1 MHIKSFFVAAFTSTC
16 ILAGCTDLTRENFEK
31 NKLKPESFFDFNT
44 TSQMKIDL
52 DYGEYGAYTQ
62 VSIYADE
69 PGFSEESLEN
79 NSPLFKVFTDKHG
92 KVLSAFNMPEAV
104 QDSVY
109 LYTSAIGTPR
119 IVKAAVKES
128 TIQYKYE
135 RIQYSKEAAKTRVID
150 WPYFDDHEGLHAVL
164 NWWQGYEHG
173 KIGDH
178 NGLIIDPCVI
188 GADALP
194 SITKAFWNGSST
206 RPFIV
211 DNSASLTDDEIDI
224 YTTKDSVKVYFTFLT
239 ENANSLNAI
248 GYYFYPI
255 GKRPWES
262 GGVEKFLIFP
272 NTSVA
277 GNIPYVNY
285 YIKGFYGEDNAPV
298 SNMTT
303 VQLLYVS
310 YDQNGG
316 RTISEYF
323 PKDLAIGFFVIKDSW
338 DPGNYNSKYNFSSDK
353 FIYTDCI
360 WNKYSSPKF
369 IRKDAAGYAVY
380 GAEYGN
386 DGSFDDIMFT
396 MSSLPEDGI
405 SYTAEKIPDVPVIP
419 DPYYPDPDD
428 PDDPDEPDEPETDED
443 EYVSRNVI
451 YRTYCYEDLWPVK
464 GDYDMNDVVID
475 HCSTIKSDIYNNV
488 MEIVDE
494 FTVCNRYM
502 SAQVADAFAV
512 IIPESQRGEMT
523 LPRDAVEEDG
533 TGAVILFDDVQEH
546 LGKTVKIVR
555 DFSGK
560 RLSSGSVITD
570 LDPFIIPLIDND
582 DFLYDHRREVH
593 MPKKEGTKKLN
604 ASLLG
609 MAQDAY
615 FVDKDGKHPFAITIP
630 LSAKKGEYIIP
641 EEMHQIDSEYADF
654 EEWVESSGKNN
665 KDWYKYYRYAK

>member
-1 MHIKSFFVAAFTSTC
+1 
-16 ILAGCTDLTRENFEK
+16 
-31 NKLKPESFFDFNT
+31 
-44 TSQMKIDL
+44 MKIDL

-69 PGFSEESLEN
+69 PGFSEESLKN
-79 NSPLFKVFTDKHG
+79 TSPLFKVFTDKHG
-92 KVLSAFNMPEAV
+92 KVLSAFDMPEAV

-150 WPYFDDHEGLHAVL
+150 WPYFDEYEGLHAVL

-188 GADALP
+188 DADDLP

-298 SNMTT
+298 SN
-303 VQLLYVS
+303 
-310 YDQNGG
+310 
-316 RTISEYF
+316 IF
-323 PKDLAIGFFVIKDSW
+323 PLNQWITQAK
-338 DPGNYNSKYNFSSDK
+338 
-353 FIYTDCI
+353 
-360 WNKYSSPKF
+360 
-369 IRKDAAGYAVY
+369 IRKKLHPDWPDAT
-380 GAEYGN
+380 
-386 DGSFDDIMFT
+386 FLT
-396 MSSLPEDGI
+396 
-405 SYTAEKIPDVPVIP
+405 
-419 DPYYPDPDD
+419 
-428 PDDPDEPDEPETDED
+428 
-443 EYVSRNVI
+443 
-451 YRTYCYEDLWPVK
+451 
-464 GDYDMNDVVID
+464 VV
-475 HCSTIKSDIYNNV
+475 
-488 MEIVDE
+488 
-494 FTVCNRYM
+494 RYL
-502 SAQVADAFAV
+502 
-512 IIPESQRGEMT
+512 T
-523 LPRDAVEEDG
+523 LR
-533 TGAVILFDDVQEH
+533 
-546 LGKTVKIVR
+546 
-555 DFSGK
+555 
-560 RLSSGSVITD
+560 
-570 LDPFIIPLIDND
+570 
-582 DFLYDHRREVH
+582 
-593 MPKKEGTKKLN
+593 
-604 ASLLG
+604 
-609 MAQDAY
+609 
-615 FVDKDGKHPFAITIP
+615 
-630 LSAKKGEYIIP
+630 
-641 EEMHQIDSEYADF
+641 
-654 EEWVESSGKNN
+654 
-665 KDWYKYYRYAK
+665 